1 MHIPMKSR
9 EISDGQKKTD
19 YPHCLSGLTHRQ
31 KEVAWLLS
39 RTGLSYKQA
48 ASHLE
53 ISEGTMRKHVENVYR
68 RMGVHSRAE
77 LMVLLVSAMESLE
90 NFPSY

>member
-9 EISDGQKKTD
+9 VISDAQTKTD
-19 YPHCLSGLTHRQ
+19 RPSCLSALTRRQ
-31 KEVAWLLS
+31 KEIAWLLS
-39 RTGLSYKQA
+39 RTGLSYKQV

-68 RMGVHSRAE
+68 RMCVHSRAE
-77 LMVLLVSAMESLE
+77 LMVALVSAIESPGNL
-90 NFPSY
+90 SSH